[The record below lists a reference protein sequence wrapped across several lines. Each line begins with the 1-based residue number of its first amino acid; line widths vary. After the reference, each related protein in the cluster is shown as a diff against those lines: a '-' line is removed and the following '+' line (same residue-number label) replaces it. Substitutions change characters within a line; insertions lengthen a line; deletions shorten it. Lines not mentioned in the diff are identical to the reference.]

1 MSSDPMSRLL
11 FRLCAALIA
20 LTTLTA
26 HAYNLS
32 GERWKNSPVTM
43 RLRLGSPSSALI
55 DGNTSW
61 NAVAQ
66 DALNIWNNNLTNFK
80 FSAVL
85 DASLSGTD
93 QNGVNEAFFSPTVY
107 GDAWGDRT
115 LGITLLY
122 TTSTNGVSNG
132 YLETDVL
139 FNSTVGWNSY
149 RGNLRIASGNTYL
162 NDLRRV
168 AIHEFGHAL
177 GLDHPDDIGQ
187 SVSAVMNAVT
197 GDLDTVTTD
206 DINGAKFIYDGG
218 ATVSS
223 PAITT
228 QPLGYN
234 AVAGQTIILNV
245 ASTGQGLTYQWK
257 TLRHGV
263 IAGAT
268 NRQLILSGA
277 ATATGE
283 SYYCTVANAAGSTDS
298 AIASIPVQTSTTNT
312 GRIDNLSVLT
322 TLAVGE
328 PYFTV
333 GTVIGG
339 AGTSGTKPLLVRS
352 AGPTLG
358 AAPFSIGGTL
368 PDPKLD
374 FFSGQTVI
382 ATNDN
387 WGTPAG
393 SGAASATAL
402 SAAFNT
408 RQAFPFISTSS
419 KDAAVFNPAIAA
431 GSYTVQVSD
440 TTGANGLVIAE
451 LYDNTT
457 ATFTATTPHLVNV
470 SVLKNVPTGSLITVG
485 FNIGGTTAKT
495 VLIRA
500 MGPTLGAA
508 PFGVPSVM
516 ADPKLDL
523 FPAGASV
530 PSASND
536 NWGGDTALLA
546 VNNAV
551 TFAPLS
557 ATSKD
562 AILLI
567 TLPPGG
573 YTVQVSPASGTTGG
587 NVIAE
592 VYEIP

>member
-1 MSSDPMSRLL
+1 MSRLL

-457 ATFTATTPHLVNV
+457 ATFTATTPRLVNV